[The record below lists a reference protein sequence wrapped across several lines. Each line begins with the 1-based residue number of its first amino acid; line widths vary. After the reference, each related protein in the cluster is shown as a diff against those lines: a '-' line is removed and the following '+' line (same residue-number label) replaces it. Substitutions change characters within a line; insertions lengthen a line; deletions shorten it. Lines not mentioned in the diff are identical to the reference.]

1 MGLNKAVLMG
11 RLTADPELRVTQSG
25 INVTK
30 FSIAVDRRFDK
41 EKTDFINIVA
51 WRQAAEFV
59 TKYFTKGDM
68 IAVAG
73 SIQTDSYT
81 DKDGNKR
88 ASFEIVADEVSFC
101 GSKKNE
107 QPAAPAF
114 TQSTNDFTASEDDDE
129 LPF

>member
-51 WRQAAEFV
+51 WRQAAEFI

-68 IAVAG
+68 IAVTG

-81 DKDGNKR
+81 DKNGNKIPT
-88 ASFEIVADEVSFC
+88 FEIVVDEVSFC